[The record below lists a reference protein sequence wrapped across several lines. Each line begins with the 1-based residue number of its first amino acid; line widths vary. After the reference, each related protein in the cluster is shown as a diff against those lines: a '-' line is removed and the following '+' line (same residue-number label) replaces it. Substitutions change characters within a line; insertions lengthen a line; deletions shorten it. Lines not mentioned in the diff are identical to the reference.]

1 MRWALLPGVALAL
14 SLAVAAAAQTAPPSV
29 GSNAQAAPQSVTL
42 GPPMTLAQLEAMA
55 LENNPTLRQAQAEI
69 DAARGRARQ
78 AGTFPNP
85 LVGYTGEEISGGPII
100 RGGEHGV
107 FIEQTIPL
115 GGKLRLSQSVF
126 QREATQAEALADSQR
141 QRVLNSVRGAYQQA
155 LLAARR
161 VEVDERLA
169 QLTREAVGVTRQLF
183 NVGAADKPDFLQSE
197 IEERRAQIE
206 LTQARNMQFR
216 VWRQLGA
223 LIGEP
228 GLSPRPLEGRLD
240 GPPELER
247 TRLLEVILRDSPELK
262 AARIA
267 AERAE
272 LALRRARREVVPDMV
287 FRGGPRYNRELL
299 ETSPTGPR
307 AVGWEAAIDV
317 GFTLPIFNRNQ
328 GNIAASRAELSRAQA
343 EIRRAE
349 LEAAARFA
357 DVFDEYLTALRSAEM
372 YRIDIVPRAEEG
384 YQLYLARFREM
395 AAAYPQVLVAQRTL
409 VQMNEEYLEALDT
422 AWRASIQLQGFLLTE
437 GLQAA
442 PRRGETEPGMP
453 GRGVMER

>member
-1 MRWALLPGVALAL
+1 MTRVFL
-14 SLAVAAAAQTAPPSV
+14 LAVLAPLAVVTSAAAQSAPSSV
-29 GSNAQAAPQSVTL
+29 ARSSQVTPQRVTL
-42 GPPMTLAQLEAMA
+42 GPPMTLGQLEAMA

-85 LVGYTGEEISGGPII
+85 LVGYTGEEISTGPTI
-100 RGGEHGV
+100 RGGEHGA

-115 GGKLRLSQSVF
+115 GGKLGLSRSVF
-126 QREATQAEALADSQR
+126 QHEATQAEALAESQR
-141 QRVLNSVRGAYQQA
+141 QRVLNSVRLGYYEA

-197 IEERRAQIE
+197 IEERRAQID

-216 VWRQLGA
+216 AWRRLGA
-223 LIGEP
+223 LVGEP
-228 GLSPRPLEGRLD
+228 GLSPRPLD
-240 GPPELER
+240 GGLEALPELER

-262 AARIA
+262 AARLA
-267 AERAE
+267 AERGD
-272 LALRRARREVVPDMV
+272 LALRRARKEVVPDMV
-287 FRGGPRYNRELL
+287 VRGGPRYNRELL
-299 ETSPTGPR
+299 ESSPTGPR
-307 AVGWEAAIDV
+307 AVGWEATIEV

-328 GNIAASRAELSRAQA
+328 GNIAAARAELSRSQS

-349 LEAAARFA
+349 LTLASRFA
-357 DVFDEYLTALRSAEM
+357 DVFDEYLTSLRSAEV
-372 YRIDIVPRAEEG
+372 YRTDIVPRAEEA

-409 VQMNEEYLEALDT
+409 VQMNQQYLEVIDT
-422 AWRASIQLQGFLLTE
+422 AWRASIQLLGFLLTE

-442 PRRGETEPGMP
+442 PRPGETEPGMP
-453 GRGVMER
+453 GRAVMDR

>member
-1 MRWALLPGVALAL
+1 MRWALLPGVALTL
-14 SLAVAAAAQTAPPSV
+14 SLAVAAAAQTVPPPV
-29 GSNAQAAPQSVTL
+29 GSNAQAPPQSVTL

-85 LVGYTGEEISGGPII
+85 LVGYTAEEVSGGPII

-115 GGKLRLSQSVF
+115 GGKLGLSRSVF
-126 QREATQAEALADSQR
+126 QREATQAEALAESQR
-141 QRVLNSVRGAYQQA
+141 QRVLNSVRVGYHEAV
-155 LLAARR
+155 LAARR
-161 VEVDERLA
+161 VDVDERLA

-216 VWRQLGA
+216 VWRRLGA
-223 LIGEP
+223 LVGEP
-228 GLSPRPLEGRLD
+228 SLSPRPLDGALD
-240 GPPELER
+240 ALPELER
-247 TRLLEVILRDSPELK
+247 TRLLEVILRDSPDLK
-262 AARIA
+262 AARFA
-267 AERAE
+267 AERGE
-272 LALRRARREVVPDMV
+272 LALRRARKEVVPDMV
-287 FRGGPRYNRELL
+287 VRGGPRYNRELL
-299 ETSPTGPR
+299 ESSPTGPR
-307 AVGWEAAIDV
+307 AVGWEATIDV

-328 GNIAASRAELSRAQA
+328 GNIEAARAELSRSQS

-349 LEAAARFA
+349 LTLASRFA
-357 DVFDEYLTALRSAEM
+357 DVFDEYLTSLRSAEM
-372 YRIDIVPRAEEG
+372 YRTDIVPRAEEA
-384 YQLYLARFREM
+384 YQLYLSRFREM

-409 VQMNEEYLEALDT
+409 VQMNQQYLEALDT

-442 PRRGETEPGMP
+442 PRPGETEPGMP
-453 GRGVMER
+453 GRAVVER